1 MYHLEKKEMSYV
13 AIREFTPMIGKDAV
27 LEDRILRTSGVIE
40 KYGAVSRV
48 GKVIGGHRAGDYEL
62 YNWYET
68 VAAGAS
74 AMDGYSDDSDLKKI
88 FEERALTPVAEM
100 RGPWLGRMLHNS
112 QSTDPRKIVLARD
125 YHMPRKNIAK
135 AMELVP
141 NLQAICDEN
150 DVEMGVGVPV
160 IASDHEMMRIIY
172 RFKDLKHW
180 GSATDAVIAN
190 PSFSDLVDAANEL
203 GTLKHSRLIMM
214 IK

>member
-1 MYHLEKKEMSYV
+1 MSYTSV
-13 AIREFTPMIGKDAV
+13 REFTPYDGKDVV
-27 LEDRILRTSGVIE
+27 LEERL
-40 KYGAVSRV
+40 KMAVATMSKH
-48 GKVIGGHRAGDYEL
+48 GSNSTLFKVIIGDRAGDYEI

-68 VAAGAS
+68 VAAGAG
-74 AMDGYSDDSDLKKI
+74 AMDGYSNDPDLKKI

-112 QSTDPRKIVLARD
+112 KSTDPRKIVLARD

-160 IASDHEMMRIIY
+160 IASNHEMMRIIY

-190 PSFSDLVDAANEL
+190 PSFSELVDAANEL

>member
-1 MYHLEKKEMSYV
+1 MLYAAV
-13 AIREFTPMIGKDAV
+13 REFTPMIGKDSV
-27 LEDRILRTSGVIE
+27 LEDRILRTSNIIE

-74 AMDGYSDDSDLKKI
+74 AMEGYSDDPDFKKI

-100 RGPWLGRMLHNS
+100 RGPWLGRMLYNS
-112 QSTDPRKIVLARD
+112 GNNDPRKIGLHRD
-125 YHMPRKNIAK
+125 YHMPRKNISK

-141 NLQAICDEN
+141 SLQAICDEN
-150 DVEMGVGVPV
+150 DVELAVGVPV
-160 IASDHEMMRIIY
+160 IASDHDLMRIIY
-172 RFKDLKHW
+172 RFNDLKHW
-180 GSATDAVIAN
+180 GNATDAVMAN
-190 PSFSDLVDAANEL
+190 PSFSELVDQANEL
-203 GTLKHSRLIMM
+203 GTLKHSRLVMM

>member
-1 MYHLEKKEMSYV
+1 MLAHLPNQALERDEAPAADLPLLVSYPAV
-13 AIREFTPMIGKDAV
+13 CAGTKDRLRAHS
-27 LEDRILRTSGVIE
+27 EDPQPNPRTN
-40 KYGAVSRV
+40 R
-48 GKVIGGHRAGDYEL
+48 HRAP
-62 YNWYET
+62 T
-68 VAAGAS
+68 AGAS
-74 AMDGYSDDSDLKKI
+74 AMDGYSNDPDLKKI

-112 QSTDPRKIVLARD
+112 KSTDPRKIVLARD

-141 NLQAICDEN
+141 DLQAICDEN

-190 PSFSDLVDAANEL
+190 PSFSELVDAANEL

>member
-1 MYHLEKKEMSYV
+1 MSYV

-27 LEDRILRTSGVIE
+27 LEDRILRTSDVIE

-74 AMDGYSDDSDLKKI
+74 AMDGYSNDPDLKKI

-112 QSTDPRKIVLARD
+112 KSTDPRKIVLARD

-141 NLQAICDEN
+141 DLQAICDEN

-190 PSFSDLVDAANEL
+190 PSFSELVDAANEL

>member
-1 MYHLEKKEMSYV
+1 MLYA

-27 LEDRILRTSGVIE
+27 LADRILRTSNIIE

-48 GKVIGGHRAGDYEL
+48 GKVIGGHRSGDYEL

-74 AMDGYSDDSDLKKI
+74 AMEGYSDDPDFKKI

-100 RGPWLGRMLHNS
+100 RGPWLGRMLYNS
-112 QSTDPRKIVLARD
+112 GKDDLRKIVLARD

-141 NLQAICDEN
+141 SLQEICDEN
-150 DVEMGVGVPV
+150 NVELGVGVPV
-160 IASDHEMMRIIY
+160 IASDHEMMRILY
-172 RFKDLKHW
+172 RFEDLKHW

-190 PSFSDLVDAANEL
+190 PNFSELVDAANEL

-214 IK
+214 LK

>member
-1 MYHLEKKEMSYV
+1 MLYA

-27 LEDRILRTSGVIE
+27 LEDRVLRTSNIIE

-48 GKVIGGHRAGDYEL
+48 GKVIGGHRSGDYEL

-74 AMDGYSDDSDLKKI
+74 AMEGYSDDPDLKKI

-100 RGPWLGRMLHNS
+100 RGPWLGRMLYNS
-112 QSTDPRKIVLARD
+112 GKADPRKIVLARD

-141 NLQAICDEN
+141 GLQEICDEN
-150 DVEMGVGVPV
+150 DVELGVGVPV
-160 IASDHEMMRIIY
+160 IASDHEMMRILY

-190 PSFSDLVDAANEL
+190 PNFSELVDAANEL

-214 IK
+214 LK